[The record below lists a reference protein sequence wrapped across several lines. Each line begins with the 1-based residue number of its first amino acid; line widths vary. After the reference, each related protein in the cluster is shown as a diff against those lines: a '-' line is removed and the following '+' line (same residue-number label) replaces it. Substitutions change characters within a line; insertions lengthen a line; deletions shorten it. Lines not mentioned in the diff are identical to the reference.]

1 MLNKYTIDKSVYLNL
16 DPKSWTEESYK
27 LASTAV
33 YKGIKENSSLPE
45 NYVEESNAIAEKQV
59 VIGGY
64 RLAYLLKSLNL
75 GVKNTENLFL

>member
-1 MLNKYTIDKSVYLNL
+1 LI
-16 DPKSWTEESYK
+16 
-27 LASTAV
+27 
-33 YKGIKENSSLPE
+33 KGIKENSSLPE